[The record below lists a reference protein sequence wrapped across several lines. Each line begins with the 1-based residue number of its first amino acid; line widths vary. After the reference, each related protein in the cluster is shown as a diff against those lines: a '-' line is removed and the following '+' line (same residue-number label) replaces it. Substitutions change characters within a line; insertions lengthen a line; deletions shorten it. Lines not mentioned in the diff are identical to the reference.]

1 MSALSACLLVA
12 TFVATAAVQE
22 SSTKGSSAV
31 HISPNG
37 VGKRY
42 GRHQE
47 TRAKVMRSEASEE
60 HSEQHELLVSRELNL
75 QAPANSTAT
84 ANASTAADSN
94 ASASTAADSNAS
106 AETVASVNSTE
117 TANATTE
124 EPEGNM
130 TECAEAKCEK
140 GFYPKFCTRTSTKC
154 CEKEVPGSLNGTDVY
169 LQGPR
174 NIRWCFGSPSDGLVT
189 CSASDKSDEL
199 HPMYK
204 TEEPNF
210 HFEFLP
216 DAGNSTDNFAIM
228 SKGYVCG
235 VGAETEPYQHAL
247 YCAYNRTDL
256 AGPHGHYGR
265 FAIVHAGNGKI
276 AFKASNEKYCSDEI
290 DGIMCGKFEERLPY
304 AAVEFDV
311 VCP

>member
-22 SSTKGSSAV
+22 SSTRDTSAV

-37 VGKRY
+37 LGLMY

-60 HSEQHELLVSRELNL
+60 HSEQHELLVSREINL
-75 QAPANSTAT
+75 EAAANDTVT
-84 ANASTAADSN
+84 ADSN
-94 ASASTAADSNAS
+94 AST
-106 AETVASVNSTE
+106 ETVASVPSTE
-117 TANATTE
+117 TAVAPE
-124 EPEGNM
+124 EEGDM
-130 TECAEAKCEK
+130 TECENATCPED
-140 GFYPKFCTRTSTKC
+140 FYPKFCTRTSTRC
-154 CEKEVPGSLNGTDVY
+154 CEKEVPGSLNGTTVY

-174 NIRWCFGSPSDGLVT
+174 NIRWCFGSPNDGLVT
-189 CSASDKSDEL
+189 CSASDKSDDL

-216 DAGNSTDNFAIM
+216 DAVNSTDNFAIM
-228 SKGYVCG
+228 SKGYVCA
-235 VGAETEPYQHAL
+235 VGAETEPYPHAL
-247 YCAYNRTDL
+247 MCAYNTTDL

-265 FAIVHAGNGKI
+265 FAVTHAGNGKI
-276 AFKASNEKYCSDEI
+276 SFQASNEKYCSDES
-290 DGIMCGKFEERLPY
+290 DGVMCGTFDKKVPY
-304 AAVEFDV
+304 AAIEFDV
-311 VCP
+311 ICA